1 MTRRLG
7 VTALALVT
15 MMLVAGGAAASSNG
29 TAGSTY
35 LDVFGIGVGA
45 GPSAI
50 SAYTAAPGG
59 LWSLTYNPA
68 ALSGMTRMGIGVS
81 QIEWIADANYSYL
94 SMGMPAGDGGMA
106 LGLSYFD
113 KGSVDVTD
121 PFGTW
126 DPDGDA
132 KAYDFGFVGGYGFC
146 LPQVC
151 DLDLGLSGYLV
162 QSSLDDESS
171 SVIGV
176 NLGALYHAMERQ
188 VHLGLAVRNLG
199 TKVSFG
205 DEEYDQEMTFAG
217 GISYTTMEEQIPN
230 VDVMVGLDALM
241 PKDQDMY
248 VSVGGEFWVYQ
259 TLALRAGYSG
269 APDMGGLTY
278 GAGFKFSDFGLDYAY
293 SDYED
298 LEATHRISLSV
309 MFGN

>member
-1 MTRRLG
+1 MTGRLG

-15 MMLVAGGAAASSNG
+15 VMLVAGSAAADG

-45 GPSAI
+45 APSAV

-68 ALSGMTRMGIGVS
+68 ALSGITRMGIGVS
-81 QIEWIADANYSYL
+81 QIEWMADASYSYL
-94 SMGMPAGDGGMA
+94 SMGMPAGDGGLA

-113 KGSVDVTD
+113 KGSVTEFTD
-121 PFGTW
+121 PWGTW
-126 DPDGDA
+126 DPDADA

-151 DLDLGLSGYLV
+151 DLDLGVSGYLV
-162 QSSLDDESS
+162 QSSLDEESS

-176 NLGALYHAMERQ
+176 NLGALYHMMERQ

-199 TKVSFG
+199 TKVSFYE
-205 DEEYDQEMTFAG
+205 EEYDQEMTFAG

-230 VDVMVGLDALM
+230 VDIMVGLDALM

-248 VSVGGEFWVYQ
+248 VAVGGELWIYQ

-269 APDMGGLTY
+269 ETEMGGLTY
-278 GAGFKFSDFGLDYAY
+278 GAGFKFSDFCLDYAY
-293 SDYED
+293 ADYED

-309 MFGN
+309 MFGQ